1 MTSCQHFQVL
11 RRFGAVFAFALSL
24 AGPAAAN
31 EGLTDLGRAVF
42 SEVERKIIRD
52 YYHNRWP
59 EAGRERLDDRDG
71 NDRKDAKGK
80 DKGKGK
86 PKGLPPG
93 IAKKLER
100 GGTLPPGIARQQFPS
115 DLEDRLPPVRDGYER
130 ALVDGRVALIDVASQ
145 EIVDLLDDAASTIT
159 TAGAAVTPR
168 PEPVVDRR
176 DPPARSAAT
185 DEDKSWWQFWK

>member
-1 MTSCQHFQVL
+1 MTNCRHFRVL
-11 RRFGAVFAFALSL
+11 RRFGALFAFALGF
-24 AGPAAAN
+24 AGPAAGNA
-31 EGLTDLGRAVF
+31 GLTDLGRAVF

-52 YYHNRWP
+52 YYRNRWP
-59 EAGRERLDDRDG
+59 EAGRERLDDGDG
-71 NDRKDAKGK
+71 RKAAKGK

-86 PKGLPPG
+86 HKGLPPG

-115 DLEDRLPPVRDGYER
+115 ELENRLPPVRDGYER
-130 ALVDGRVALIDVASQ
+130 ALVDGRVALIDIASQ

-159 TAGAAVTPR
+159 TSGHADPSA
-168 PEPVVDRR
+168 PEPAVDRS
-176 DPPARSAAT
+176 DPPARSAAP